1 MTPHGL
7 YCYKVISF
15 KLKHASATYQRL
27 MIKIFKPLIGRTV
40 EVCINDIFVKNITRD
55 EHTQHLGKRFCL
67 MRTYNMKLNT
77 DKCAFGVRAG
87 KFLGFMVTQSGIEVN
102 PNQIRAVLET
112 LALSSKKN
120 KNYSTSRVIWPR

>member
-1 MTPHGL
+1 
-7 YCYKVISF
+7 
-15 KLKHASATYQRL
+15 
-27 MIKIFKPLIGRTV
+27 
-40 EVCINDIFVKNITRD
+40 
-55 EHTQHLGKRFCL
+55 

-77 DKCAFGVRAG
+77 TKCAFGVKAR